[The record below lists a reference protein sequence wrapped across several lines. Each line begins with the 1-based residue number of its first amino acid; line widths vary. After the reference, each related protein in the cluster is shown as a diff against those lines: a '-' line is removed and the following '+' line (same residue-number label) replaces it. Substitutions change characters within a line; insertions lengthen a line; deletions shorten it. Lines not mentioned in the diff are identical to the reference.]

1 MGFRCGI
8 VGLPNVGKSCLF
20 NALVQSRAAVSANY
34 AFSTVEPNLGRIAVP
49 DDRLARI
56 AVLAKSAK
64 ITPTQ
69 LDFVD
74 IAGLVQGASQ
84 GEGLGNQFLAH
95 IREVDAIA
103 HVLRCFD
110 GTNVDRAGSVDPVAD
125 AETVETELMLADLDS
140 LTRRLEPLVKKAR
153 GGNRD
158 AIAMQEMVVRA
169 TAVLEAGRSARD
181 IEIDPDEAKLFHRM
195 QLLSAK
201 PVLYVCNVDEDA
213 AADGNAHAA
222 KIARWAAEKGA
233 PSVVVSAAIEAEIAQ
248 LEDES
253 ERRDFL
259 ETLGLGETG
268 LGRVV
273 GAGYDLLGLI
283 TFFTAGPTE
292 TRAWTVERGTRAQDA
307 AGKIHSDFARG
318 FIAAETIAFADY
330 VECGGEVGAKEA
342 AKMRREGRDY
352 IVRDGDVILFR
363 FNV

>member
-56 AVLAKSAK
+56 ASLAKSPK

-74 IAGLVQGASQ
+74 IAGLVRGASR

-103 HVLRCFD
+103 HVLRCFE
-110 GTNVDRAGSVDPVAD
+110 GTDVDRAGSVDPIAD
-125 AETVETELMLADLDS
+125 AEIVETELLLADLDS
-140 LTRRLEPLVKKAR
+140 LTRRLEPLTKRAR
-153 GGNRD
+153 GGDRD
-158 AIAMQEMVVRA
+158 AIAMRGMVERA
-169 TAVLEAGRSARD
+169 IAALEDGRSARD
-181 IEIDPDEAKLFHRM
+181 LEISRDEEVLFARM
-195 QLLSAK
+195 QLLTAK
-201 PVLYVCNVDEDA
+201 PVLFVCNVDEDEAAGGGAHAVRIEAWA
-213 AADGNAHAA
+213 AA
-222 KIARWAAEKGA
+222 RGA

-248 LEDES
+248 LRDEDE
-253 ERRDFL
+253 RRAFL
-259 ETLGLGETG
+259 EALGLAETG

-273 GAGYDLLGLI
+273 RAGYDLLGLI
-283 TFFTAGPTE
+283 TFFTTGPVE
-292 TRAWTVERGTRAQDA
+292 TRAWTVERGTRARDA

-318 FIAAETIAFADY
+318 FIAAETIAFDDF
-330 VECGGEVGAKEA
+330 VTCGGEVAAREA
-342 AKMRREGRDY
+342 ARMRREGRDY